1 MAEVRWIYDL
11 TIFLYAASVLFYFND
26 FLQSNRKV
34 NRLAFGLLVVVWALQ
49 TAFFVSQAVMKGY
62 FPVITLFETLFFY
75 SWVLVGL
82 SLAIHYF
89 FRIDLLVFFTNI
101 IGFVVLVMSMFL
113 PETPIEAVS
122 SILTSE
128 LLLTHV
134 TLAMFSYGAFSL
146 SMIFSAMYL
155 LQHKMLKGRRWSPL
169 LRRLPSLDQLEGYAY
184 RMNMLGVPMLLLSI
198 VLGIIWGKMVLPEKF
213 LLDSKVVLSVLVVAI
228 YSLWLYQRYRDKM
241 QMRRLA
247 QWNVVAF
254 LLLLINFLG
263 FTTSTFHD
271 WW

>member
-1 MAEVRWIYDL
+1 MADVRWIYDL

-26 FLQSNRKV
+26 FLQSNRKA
-34 NRLAFGLLVVVWALQ
+34 NRLAFGLLAVVWALQ
-49 TAFFVSQAVMKGY
+49 SAFFVSQILTKAY

-75 SWVLVGL
+75 SWVLVSL

-113 PETPIEAVS
+113 PVTPMPAVS
-122 SILTSE
+122 NILTSE

-146 SMIFSAMYL
+146 SMIFSAVFL
-155 LQHKMLKGRRWSPL
+155 FLHKMLKGRKWTPL
-169 LRRLPSLDQLEGYAY
+169 LRRLPSLEQLEAYAY
-184 RMNMLGVPMLLLSI
+184 RMNMIGVPMLLLSI

-213 LLDSKVVLSVLVVAI
+213 LLDAKVVLSLLVLAT
-228 YSLWLYQRYRDKM
+228 YSFWLYKRFRDTL
-241 QMRRLA
+241 QMSKLA
-247 QWNVVAF
+247 IWNLLAF
-254 LLLLINFLG
+254 VLLLINF
-263 FTTSTFHD
+263 FSTNSSTFHS

>member
-89 FRIDLLVFFTNI
+89 FRIDLLVFLPNI

-198 VLGIIWGKMVLPEKF
+198 VLGIIWGKMVLGEKF
-213 LLDSKVVLSVLVVAI
+213 LLDSKVLLSELVLAI
-228 YSLWLYQRYRDKM
+228 YSLWLYQRYRIRCRCADSS
-241 QMRRLA
+241 
-247 QWNVVAF
+247 QWNVLAF

>member
-49 TAFFVSQAVMKGY
+49 TAFFVSQTIMKAY

-75 SWVLVGL
+75 SWVLVSL

-113 PETPIEAVS
+113 PETPIVAVS

-146 SMIFSAMYL
+146 SMIFSGMYL
-155 LQHKMLKGRRWSPL
+155 LQHKMLKERRWTPL
-169 LRRLPSLDQLEGYAY
+169 LRRLPSLERLGSYAY

-198 VLGIIWGKMVLPEKF
+198 VLGIIWAKMVLPEKF
-213 LLDSKVVLSVLVVAI
+213 LLDAKVVLSILVLAS
-228 YSLWLYQRYRDKM
+228 YSFWLYKRYRDTM
-241 QMRRLA
+241 PMRRMQ
-247 QWNVVAF
+247 QWNVLAF
-254 LLLLINFLG
+254 ALLLINF
-263 FTTSTFHD
+263 FATNTSTFHS

>member
-1 MAEVRWIYDL
+1 MADVRWIYDL

-34 NRLAFGLLVVVWALQ
+34 NRLAFGLLAVVWALQ
-49 TAFFVSQAVMKGY
+49 TAFFVSQTVMKAY

-75 SWVLVGL
+75 SWVLVSL

-101 IGFVVLVMSMFL
+101 IGFVVLVLSMFL
-113 PETPIEAVS
+113 PETPVEAVS
-122 SILTSE
+122 TTLTSE
-128 LLLTHV
+128 LLLTHI

-155 LQHKMLKGRRWSPL
+155 LQHKMLKERRWTPM
-169 LRRLPSLDQLEGYAY
+169 LRRLPSLDQLEAYAY
-184 RMNMLGVPMLLLSI
+184 RMNMMGVPMLLLSI
-198 VLGIIWGKMVLPEKF
+198 VLGTIWGKVVLPEKF
-213 LLDSKVVLSVLVVAI
+213 LLDTKVFLSLMVLGS
-228 YSLWLYQRYRDKM
+228 YSFWLYRRYRDTSPT
-241 QMRRLA
+241 RRLA
-247 QWNVVAF
+247 QWNVAAF
-254 LLLLINFLG
+254 ALLLINFFG
-263 FTTSTFHD
+263 TYISKFHG